1 MGPAG
6 TAGAGPPQDDD
17 DDDDEEEE
25 EQLVMVELSGILDSD
40 FLEKCENRCKILGID
55 TEKPILQVDKYV
67 FAGEYSDTLGTCVI
81 FEEDPDHVENDDS
94 APQLKYKCHTM
105 KKLSMTRTFLVEKK
119 EGEESSG
126 GVEYFQFKENDFSQ
140 RSNLICSFMHQE
152 NDDGATASGTSDGQ
166 VDESQDDMGQEG
178 NSDLSYELEKPDFE
192 MEDASS
198 NQESLPITTENSVTT
213 DNVAKTVETASEDLS

>member
-1 MGPAG
+1 
-6 TAGAGPPQDDD
+6 
-17 DDDDEEEE
+17 
-25 EQLVMVELSGILDSD
+25 MVELSGILDSD

-81 FEEDPDHVENDDS
+81 FEEDPDHVENEGS

-126 GVEYFQFKENDFSQ
+126 GVEYIQIKENDFSR
-140 RSNLICSFMHQE
+140 RSNLICSFMQQE
-152 NDDGATASGTSDGQ
+152 NDDEATASRASDDQ
-166 VDESQDDMGQEG
+166 VDDSQDGMGQEG
-178 NSDLSYELEKPDFE
+178 NSDLSFELEKPDFE

-198 NQESLPITTENSVTT
+198 NQESLPITTEDSVTT
-213 DNVAKTVETASEDLS
+213 ENVAKTAETASEDLS